1 MKRITAVILI
11 VPALLALFT
20 GCIKDMIG
28 VFETTEFIEKTQDQ
42 SETEPVTENT
52 TEEPTE
58 PATENIAQAA
68 VELAPRE
75 VARLCTPAVF
85 YVEVYDIDEYA
96 FGTGSGFFLTD
107 DGVAVTN
114 YHVIEGAHSAYI
126 KTTSDEIYNILGY
139 YYLNAEADIAV
150 LKVGAPAG
158 VRFPVLKIGSIEA
171 IEQGE
176 RIYAIGSPFGLD
188 NTFTEGLISNTYRT
202 MDKAYIQHSAP
213 ISAGNSGGPL
223 INSFGEVIGVNT
235 SVFEQSGNRI
245 GQNLNFAVPVT
256 TIDVDSFQ
264 HNLPQPFANAPWIT
278 YSYSQGGDSYAGDDY
293 EFAGEWGLTYMW
305 LPNVPDFGQLAGIS
319 AGSGEDWIDEDGDSV
334 FTYRYD
340 PDWLEIPLETVIAWR
355 ALYDTALTV
364 YNWEK
369 YSEYENEEEPDYGM
383 IAWFRHTSG
392 SLLCYRWYSHTIWI
406 DIYYD
411 YTDAAYE
418 GEYFI
423 SESTAYKGLPNV
435 PDFGKLAGIGADGE
449 EDWIDDDGDNV
460 YTYMYNTER
469 IALPDGT
476 AEPWQ
481 KLYEMA
487 LTVYMWEPLNGW
499 ESQDDAGGTYI
510 WFVHLNGNLLR
521 IRRYNDAI
529 FIDVFYNFGSVG

>member
-1 MKRITAVILI
+1 MKRITAVMLI
-11 VPALLALFT
+11 VPVLIGLFT

-28 VFETTEFIEKTQDQ
+28 VFETTEFVVRTERQI
-42 SETEPVTENT
+42 ETEPVTEDV
-52 TEEPTE
+52 TEAPTE
-58 PATENIAQAA
+58 PATENTAQAA

-85 YVEVYDIDEYA
+85 YVEVYDRDEYA
-96 FGTGSGFFLTD
+96 FGTGSGFFLTE

-158 VRFPVLKIGSIEA
+158 VRFPALKIGSIEA

-188 NTFTEGLISNTYRT
+188 NTFTEGLISNTFRT

-235 SVFEQSGNRI
+235 SVYEQSGNRI

-256 TIDVDSFQ
+256 TIDIDSFRL
-264 HNLPQPFANAPWIT
+264 NLPQPFTNAPWIT
-278 YSYSQGGDSYAGDDY
+278 YGYSQSADADFGDDY
-293 EFAGEWGLTYMW
+293 DYTAEWNLTYMW
-305 LPNVPDFGQLAGIS
+305 LPNVPDFGLLAGIN

-340 PDWLEIPLETVIAWR
+340 PDWLEIPLETVVAWR
-355 ALYDTALTV
+355 ELYDKALV
-364 YNWEK
+364 IYNWEK

-383 IAWFRHTSG
+383 AAWFRHPTG
-392 SLLCYRWYSHTIWI
+392 NVLCYRWYSHTIWI

-418 GEYFI
+418 GGYFAT
-423 SESTAYKGLPNV
+423 EDTAYERLPSV
-435 PDFGKLAGIGADGE
+435 PDFGKLAGIAADGE
-449 EDWIDDDGDNV
+449 EDWIDENGDNV
-460 YTYMYNTER
+460 YTYIYN
-469 IALPDGT
+469 PDWIE
-476 AEPWQ
+476 APYDIFNSWR

-487 LTVYMWEPLNGW
+487 LAAYQWEKLDEW
-499 ESQDDAGGTYI
+499 EITEAPAGTDSWFGTQYGSVMRLRWYRGVI
-510 WFVHLNGNLLR
+510 FV
-521 IRRYNDAI
+521 
-529 FIDVFYNFGSVG
+529 DVFYYYGSVG